1 MSERPQPYEY
11 CVLRFVP
18 RVERGECYNVGVV
31 LICRAR
37 RFLAAHIV
45 FDEPKLRA
53 FAPHLTAD
61 QRDALRDALELIPRI
76 CAGERDAGPIARLT
90 LGERW
95 HWVAALASTMLQPGP
110 VHTGL
115 CSDPA
120 AVLDRVFAEQVSPSE
135 PGTGSAGLTG

>member
-1 MSERPQPYEY
+1 MNERPQPYEY

-18 RVERGECYNVGVV
+18 RVERGEHYNVGVV

-37 RFLAAHIV
+37 RYLSARIV

-53 FAPHLTAD
+53 FAPHLTDD
-61 QRDALRDALELIPRI
+61 QHDALHDALELIPRI

-95 HWVAALASTMLQPGP
+95 HWVAAPASTMLQPGP

-115 CSDPA
+115 CSDPEQA
-120 AVLDRVFAEQVSPSE
+120 LARIYAEQV
-135 PGTGSAGLTG
+135 G